1 MYHSL
6 IWHRLPF
13 VKWYLPAEDQQ
24 KRFYCRV
31 NNDNNSCNIELWK
44 YDFYNT
50 GRDSII
56 PVHNIYAR
64 FIASDFIIGKR
75 NPIKYMAVIPINRHF
90 HI

>member
-6 IWHRLPF
+6 IWHRLSF

-75 NPIKYMAVIPINRHF
+75 NPIKYMAVIPINKYF